1 MKSTVERLSPT
12 RVRINVEVPFDELKP
27 DFDRAYRKIAQQVRI
42 PGFRPGKAPARIL
55 EARLGRGVVLDEV
68 VNAAVPAKYSEAVTA
83 TDDVNPIGRP
93 DIEVT
98 EIADGDHLAFTAEV
112 DVRPEITL
120 PDIDGIAVTVDD
132 VAVDEEAVTEELD
145 NLRARFGTLTGVE
158 RPAGDD
164 DFVLLDLSA
173 TVDGQPVE
181 EATTTEDVN
190 PIGRPEIEVT
200 EIADGDHLA
209 FTAEVDVRPEIT
221 LPDIDGVAVTVDDV
235 QVDDDAVTDE
245 LDNLRARFGT
255 LTGVERP
262 AGDDDFVLLD
272 LSATVDGEAVEEAS
286 TSGFSYQ
293 VGQGGL
299 IDGLDEAVRGL
310 SAGES
315 ATFTSQLLAGDHAGK
330 DAEITATVTA
340 VKERELP
347 DADDEFAQLASEFDT
362 LDELTDDLRTRL
374 GQARRMEQVTQ
385 ARDKV
390 LEAIVDATEVPLPES
405 VVAAEVESRVH
416 DAVHAFDHDDD
427 RFAQFLDAQGKSR
440 EEFDADLRTEAE
452 RNVRTRLVLDALA
465 EQEQVSVNDQELTER
480 IIFQAQQY
488 QMPPEEFVRR
498 IQEAGQLGA
507 VYSDVRRSKAL
518 IAAVAAAT
526 VTDESGT
533 AVDMSDLIGSAD
545 DESFDD
551 SADDFEA
558 DDSDAEGA
566 SEADPAA
573 VETAQEAA
581 DTDETDET
589 DETDDLPAPD
599 GTGATE
605 AEAPANEGTAAPES
619 GRAAAPTA

>member
-1 MKSTVERLSPT
+1 VKSTVERLSPT

-68 VNAAVPAKYSEAVTA
+68 VNAAIPVKYSEAITGA
-83 TDDVNPIGRP
+83 DEVNPIGRP

-112 DVRPEITL
+112 DVRPDITL
-120 PDIDGIAVTVDD
+120 PDIDSIAVTVDD
-132 VAVDEEAVTEELD
+132 VEVDDAAVTEELE
-145 NLRARFGTLTGVE
+145 NLRARFGTLSGVE
-158 RPAGDD
+158 RPA
-164 DFVLLDLSA
+164 
-173 TVDGQPVE
+173 
-181 EATTTEDVN
+181 
-190 PIGRPEIEVT
+190 
-200 EIADGDHLA
+200 ADG
-209 FTAEVDVRPEIT
+209 
-221 LPDIDGVAVTVDDV
+221 
-235 QVDDDAVTDE
+235 
-245 LDNLRARFGT
+245 
-255 LTGVERP
+255 
-262 AGDDDFVLLD
+262 DFVLLD
-272 LSATVDGEAVEEAS
+272 LSATVDGETLEEAT

-293 VGQGGL
+293 LGEGGL

-315 ATFTSQLLAGDHAGK
+315 TTFTSQLLAGEQAGK

-347 DADDEFAQLASEFDT
+347 EADDEFAQLASEFDT

-374 GQARRMEQVTQ
+374 GQVKRMGQVTQ

-390 LEAIVDATEVPLPES
+390 LEAIVDATDVPLPES

-427 RFAQFLDAQGKSR
+427 RFTQFLDAQGKSR

-452 RNVRTRLVLDALA
+452 RNVKTRLVLDALA

-526 VTDESGT
+526 VTDESGA

-545 DESFDD
+545 DDTVDVGVDD
-551 SADDFEA
+551 VDADDVEA
-558 DDSDAEGA
+558 ADSDAEGV
-566 SEADPAA
+566 SQADPAA

-581 DTDETDET
+581 DADD
-589 DETDDLPAPD
+589 TDDLPAAD
-599 GTGATE
+599 GTGATQ
-605 AEAPANEGTAAPES
+605 AEAPASEGTAVPES